1 MRRVTRIGLLI
12 LLLVACAL
20 SLPSHQ
26 LSAQGGSTQEDQA
39 ETEGPDSFVPTERLP
54 AGSAVSFPVD
64 I

>member
-12 LLLVACAL
+12 LLLAVCAL

-26 LSAQGGSTQEDQA
+26 LAAQGGAAQE
-39 ETEGPDSFVPTERLP
+39 EEGPEAFVPTERLP

>member
-26 LSAQGGSTQEDQA
+26 LSAQGSAEDESVEQ
-39 ETEGPDSFVPTERLP
+39 EGPEAFVPTERLP